1 MTKNRAIVSALLTIF
16 ICAGLPAQGTAQHQT
31 EAQTIEQAQAAV
43 RELSSLD
50 EIVEYA
56 CSHNLS
62 YRQDLWEVEKAR
74 DDIEGLLRL
83 DRTSFTFSQD
93 VSISEDS
100 STDEEMEYSTGITVP
115 VIDQITLFSSINQD
129 SDIVSGLN
137 FSPLAHDDTNE
148 QNIITYEKAL
158 IEAEQAAL
166 DVRKEALTTALT
178 WMDYSRQ
185 LHTQEF
191 MVTLKATVYED
202 EKVRYEL
209 GEASLDDVKEALLE
223 WSEAQRDRTSLAQ
236 KERTARTNL
245 YSTLQADTSKLTVSV
260 LSMAALRQA
269 IDELSADIDITQA
282 ETETTSE
289 VLLAELDTRS
299 LEEVRKNTWL
309 FEPVLNA
316 GLSVMQSADQDL
328 QVGATVSVSFG
339 LEDFNRAERDDLAI
353 DIGLAREQHQQT
365 LEQSKLEY
373 EEQLLTLEAS
383 QASREIRNIELEQM
397 ELLKEEA
404 EFLFGQGD
412 MSELELE
419 DARITCEQA
428 ENSLFSAL
436 VEEYTALLNLKSYIS
451 GNYE

>member
-1 MTKNRAIVSALLTIF
+1 MTKNRAIVSALLAIF
-16 ICAGLPAQGTAQHQT
+16 ICAGLPAQVRAQHQMENQIT
-31 EAQTIEQAQAAV
+31 EQAQAAV
-43 RELSSLD
+43 HELSSLD

-56 CSHNLS
+56 LTHNLS
-62 YRQDLWEVEKAR
+62 YRQELWEVEKAR
-74 DDIEGLLRL
+74 NDIEGLLRL
-83 DRTSFTFSQD
+83 DRTSFSFTQD
-93 VSISEDS
+93 IPIVEDP
-100 STDEEMEYSTGITVP
+100 STDGEMEYSTGVTIP

-137 FSPLAHDDTNE
+137 FSPLAHDDTKE

-158 IEAEQAAL
+158 IKAEQGAL
-166 DVRKEALTTALT
+166 DVRKEALITALS

-185 LHTQEF
+185 LRTRELLVF
-191 MVTLKATVYED
+191 LKETVYED

-209 GEASLDDVKEALLE
+209 GEATLDDVKEALLE
-223 WSEAQRDRTSLAQ
+223 WSEAQGDRTSLAQ
-236 KERTARTNL
+236 KERTARTDL
-245 YSTLQADTSKLTVSV
+245 YSTLQSDSSALSVSV

-269 IDELSADIDITQA
+269 VDELSADIDITQV
-282 ETETTSE
+282 ESETTSE
-289 VLLAELDTRS
+289 VLLAELDARS

-339 LEDFNRAERDDLAI
+339 LDDFNREERDELAI

-365 LEQSKLEY
+365 LEQSRLEY
-373 EEQLLTLEAS
+373 EEQLLTLEAAK
-383 QASREIRNIELEQM
+383 ASREVRNIELEQM

-404 EFLFGQGD
+404 EFLFDQGD
-412 MSELELE
+412 MSELEFE
-419 DARITCEQA
+419 DARITYEQA

-436 VEEYTALLNLKSYIS
+436 VEEYTAWVNLKSYIS